1 MTQAGSPASNFLSSP
16 TTLGWRTHA
25 IFAVPAF
32 LSTATFDFERLGG
45 SSLAWFWLA
54 LIAYSVTVLLIELMA
69 RPLRAGRARPAWV
82 WALLGLM
89 IIGLIRGALIFS
101 LGLYMDLVPPS
112 DLTYRLVGGPIF
124 VVTVYLTGNAVVE
137 SYLSYRSSLSKLE
150 SEQALLANLRA
161 GYKSDIAAATQK
173 QKARVRELVA
183 TPIWELQK
191 ILEKA
196 PTKEHI
202 RNALVQLNAIAN
214 DVVRPVAHQLL
225 DTGSITTTPS
235 NPAARLRVIG
245 RVDTAKA
252 LPLWFFLVM
261 TFSVGLNS
269 QVALLGPLPG
279 FALVVIAVAP
289 AMLAMILFQRALP
302 QLAPRPL
309 VFLIAVAS
317 AGLALGSLGG
327 YLGILLGLTQ
337 TSAFWWQAGTY
348 TLIAATFTSSFGLA
362 RLGWAR
368 ALDRLGEAIE
378 ESKVLNSQLRRQLW
392 LGNKALALELH
403 GPIQSNL
410 TALAS
415 AIASG
420 EIPDRKKLEAF
431 LEKINASLSRIQNSD
446 YLDGAGFD
454 SLVAELRELW
464 EGTLNINVELSANAR
479 SLLEGDSG
487 LGRCTFEVL
496 REAATNAVKHGEATE
511 VNFKA
516 EVSEELLGIEILN
529 NGTPLA
535 NPMEAAGARL
545 LRQICHEFELEN
557 VQGGV
562 LLRATLIPE
571 TQPA

>member
-1 MTQAGSPASNFLSSP
+1 MTQAGSPVSNFLSSP
-16 TTLGWRTHA
+16 TTLGWRTHL

-69 RPLRAGRARPAWV
+69 RPLRAGRVRPAGLWV
-82 WALLGLM
+82 LFGLTIVGLL
-89 IIGLIRGALIFS
+89 RGALIFA
-101 LGLYMDLVPPS
+101 LGQVMDLVPPS
-112 DLTYRLVGGPIF
+112 DLVYRLVGGPIF
-124 VVTVYLTGNAVVE
+124 VVTVYLTGNAAVE

-150 SEQALLANLRA
+150 KEQALLANLRA
-161 GYKSDIAAATQK
+161 GYKSDIAAATEK

-191 ILEKA
+191 LLESA
-196 PTKEHI
+196 PKKEHI
-202 RNALVQLNAIAN
+202 RKALVQLNAIAN
-214 DVVRPVAHQLL
+214 DVVRPVAHELL
-225 DTGSITTTPS
+225 DTKSIAVAPS
-235 NPAARLRVIG
+235 NPAARLRVLG

-252 LPLWFFLVM
+252 LPLWFFVVM

-279 FALVVIAVAP
+279 FALVFIAAAP
-289 AMLAMILFQRALP
+289 AMLAMILAQKALP
-302 QLAPRPL
+302 SLAPRPL
-309 VFLIAVAS
+309 VFLIAVAL

-327 YLGILLGLTQ
+327 YLGIFLGLTQ

-368 ALDRLGEAIE
+368 AIDQLGEAIA
-378 ESKVLNSQLRRQLW
+378 ESKLLNSQLRRQLW

-410 TALAS
+410 AALAS

-420 EIPDRKKLEAF
+420 EVPDRKRLEAF
-431 LEKINASLSRIQNSD
+431 LEKINASLSRIQNSE
-446 YLDGAGFD
+446 YLDGSGFD
-454 SLVAELRELW
+454 SLVAELKELW
-464 EGTLNINVELSANAR
+464 EGTLNINVELNASAS
-479 SLLEGDSG
+479 SLLAGDSG

-511 VNFKA
+511 INFKA
-516 EVSEELLGIEILN
+516 EVSGGLLEIEIQN
-529 NGTPLA
+529 NGTPLT
-535 NPMEAAGARL
+535 NPQEAAGTNL
-545 LRQICHEFELEN
+545 LRQICHEFVLEN
-557 VQGGV
+557 IQGGV

-571 TQPA
+571 IQPD